1 MPNKLHEQHS
11 ISHMKNTHITVV
23 TTDFTTHG
31 RSHIYGLPY
40 PYADALDPMDHFCTF
55 DVSKIISKNTHYLLY
70 ATFKPV
76 GKIHFEILRQK
87 LGVVENPFLH

>member
-55 DVSKIISKNTHYLLY
+55 DVSKIISKNTPLEEFWGLKW
-70 ATFKPV
+70 AS
-76 GKIHFEILRQK
+76 
-87 LGVVENPFLH
+87 